1 MRKNEIP
8 WRGISPPGDSF
19 KSLNLGSMIMNLNLL
34 SNRIYVVKSLQA
46 IVAIIILWNYNK
58 KMLTPT
64 VDSISSMS
72 RSFILDGVQQNPA
85 YYPTNTLTSV
95 ILIIFLFFFFLT
107 RNDII
112 SAIKSKQYNHSKSVV
127 GLVISLTMI
136 AIVSLSGLDFTP
148 AKGMPFILI
157 GTPVILTLI
166 LVLDD
171 IDIIPNK
178 LIPKKHWIEKPYF
191 QSIHTWINTILIFI
205 IFFSM
210 AINIS
215 FLPPIISSDIP
226 FFFSL
231 VLLVMALFVFFQISS
246 ESGKPLVHDRRT
258 STMILILGLPLILYL
273 TTRVLFL
280 LENPDSVTREM
291 GSLMGIHGYEKYFR
305 D

>member
-1 MRKNEIP
+1 
-8 WRGISPPGDSF
+8 
-19 KSLNLGSMIMNLNLL
+19 MIMNLNHL
-34 SNRIYVVKSLQA
+34 SNQINIVKSLQA

-112 SAIKSKQYNHSKSVV
+112 SAIKSKQYNLSKSIS
-127 GLVISLTMI
+127 GLVISLIMI
-136 AIVSLSGLDFTP
+136 AIVSFSGLDFTP

-171 IDIIPNK
+171 IG
-178 LIPKKHWIEKPYF
+178 E
-191 QSIHTWINTILIFI
+191 
-205 IFFSM
+205 
-210 AINIS
+210 
-215 FLPPIISSDIP
+215 
-226 FFFSL
+226 
-231 VLLVMALFVFFQISS
+231 
-246 ESGKPLVHDRRT
+246 
-258 STMILILGLPLILYL
+258 
-273 TTRVLFL
+273 
-280 LENPDSVTREM
+280 
-291 GSLMGIHGYEKYFR
+291 
-305 D
+305 

>member
-136 AIVSLSGLDFTP
+136 AIVSFSGLDFTP

-191 QSIHTWINTILIFI
+191 QSIHPWINTILIFI
-205 IFFSM
+205 IFFRW
-210 AINIS
+210 
-215 FLPPIISSDIP
+215 
-226 FFFSL
+226 
-231 VLLVMALFVFFQISS
+231 Q
-246 ESGKPLVHDRRT
+246 
-258 STMILILGLPLILYL
+258 
-273 TTRVLFL
+273 
-280 LENPDSVTREM
+280 
-291 GSLMGIHGYEKYFR
+291 
-305 D
+305 